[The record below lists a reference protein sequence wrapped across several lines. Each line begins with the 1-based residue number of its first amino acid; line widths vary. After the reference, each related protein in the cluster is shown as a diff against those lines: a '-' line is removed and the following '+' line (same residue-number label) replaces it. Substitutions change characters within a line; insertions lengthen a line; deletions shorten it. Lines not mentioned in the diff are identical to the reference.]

1 MLRTDRIKTVFLLL
15 LLTAG
20 TFLPAEE
27 SDSGQ
32 TEVASA
38 PAAQTESPAQ
48 TEISAQKKHSF
59 FLSAGP
65 LLMVNADSS
74 KKSAPSPIMF
84 SGGAGATLFQ
94 NLPVAFQPRL
104 TFFMHYYLWDG
115 ECARPAEIENRTAT
129 VLSFLLDL
137 NVVKIFRYQKHT
149 FQAGGGLSL
158 LARFGILSAGLEE
171 SGSGLSG
178 TNSSDLSEI
187 NSWFWSGARF
197 LYPDLTFCW
206 LYDLP
211 RGWKAGLSAHVY
223 IPMGS
228 LADGRGMDGTLI
240 TICGR
245 LEI

>member
-32 TEVASA
+32 TEAASA
-38 PAAQTESPAQ
+38 PAAQTEISAQ
-48 TEISAQKKHSF
+48 TESPAQKKHSF

-228 LADGRGMDGTLI
+228 LADGRG
-240 TICGR
+240 R
-245 LEI
+245 LSAPMPTALTRP